1 MGQESASRPSKP
13 AFKPNIA
20 CHWNRQEN
28 KSKQEKPKNVQSI
41 PKTVWLLER
50 PEEDVSCNRENSFT
64 EDSVLVR
71 AEIDLTSDQNIE
83 EIRGELQTVF
93 KNDFES
99 VKIEWN
105 IIITP
110 VVKDNHAWDFSHAK
124 NLCGNSI

>member
-28 KSKQEKPKNVQSI
+28 KSKQKKPKNVQS
-41 PKTVWLLER
+41 WLLER

-71 AEIDLTSDQNIE
+71 AEIELTSDQNKE

-93 KNDFES
+93 KNEILTLICMILS
-99 VKIEWN
+99 
-105 IIITP
+105 
-110 VVKDNHAWDFSHAK
+110 
-124 NLCGNSI
+124 L

>member
-28 KSKQEKPKNVQSI
+28 KSKQENPKNVQSI

-71 AEIDLTSDQNIE
+71 AEIDLTSDQNKE

-93 KNDFES
+93 KNEILTLICMILS
-99 VKIEWN
+99 
-105 IIITP
+105 
-110 VVKDNHAWDFSHAK
+110 
-124 NLCGNSI
+124 L